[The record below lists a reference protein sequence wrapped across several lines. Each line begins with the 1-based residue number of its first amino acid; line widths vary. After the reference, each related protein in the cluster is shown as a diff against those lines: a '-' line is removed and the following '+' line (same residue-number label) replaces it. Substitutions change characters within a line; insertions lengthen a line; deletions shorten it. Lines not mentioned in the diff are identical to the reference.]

1 MKRLSTNFLVLSI
14 ICYSQVLLAYVPD
27 SITTLKPQ
35 QKHITEV
42 SLIKNILMRNH
53 YRKQVLN
60 DSLSEVMFNNYINSL
75 DAGKTNFLQSDMD
88 YFSKYRT
95 TLDNDIESGNVDV
108 GFQIFR
114 IFRERSNT
122 RLNYVDELLKNG
134 FDYSKNESIKLDSE
148 DEVWASDESEL
159 NERWRKIIKS
169 QALSLKLSGKA
180 DEEIKKTL
188 SERYQR
194 YQKGI
199 NQYNNDDV
207 FQFYMNSFTSS
218 FDPHT
223 NYFSPISSENFK
235 ISMSQSLEG
244 IGAQL
249 TQKLDYIMVNEIIP
263 GGPAYKSKSI
273 HKGDKIVGVAQGDDG
288 EFVNLIGWRVIDAV
302 QLIRGDKGSIVRL
315 ELLKDGSTSEIP
327 EVLRLER
334 DKIKLESQSAKAEV
348 IPISD
353 GNNSFKLGVITIPS
367 FYMDFDGAREGQTD
381 YKSTTRDVKKLL
393 VELQE
398 KQVDGVMIDLRYN
411 GGGSLKEAIDL
422 SGLFVSSGPMVQVK
436 GSNGRID
443 VKRDTD
449 VSIQYNGPLAVLVN
463 RFSASASEIF
473 AGAIQDYE
481 RGIIVGETSFGKG
494 TVQQL
499 IGLNQF
505 LPAMNTK
512 LGQLKLTLQKFYRV
526 TGSSTQNIGVTP
538 DIEFPSAFDTNEFG
552 ESSQPNA
559 LPWDKISSSQFQ
571 KTSTISDEMKGK
583 LRQLYANHLDT
594 DVDLQKM
601 VKDIERSKIVRAKTF
616 ASLNYDNR
624 KETDE
629 AIKADAELNKQALTQ
644 SAGKIN
650 KEFASTGEDTKKLN
664 EDPYLKEG
672 LRILTELIKF
682 KVG

>member
-1 MKRLSTNFLVLSI
+1 MKKLSTSILVLSV

-75 DAGKTNFLQSDMD
+75 DAGKTNFLQSDVD
-88 YFSKYRT
+88 YFSKYST

-134 FDYSKNESIKLDSE
+134 FDYSKKESIKLDSK
-148 DEVWASDESEL
+148 DEVWASNESEL

-169 QALSLKLSGKA
+169 QALSLKLAGKE

-194 YQKGI
+194 YKKGI

-207 FQFYMNSFTSS
+207 FQFYMNSFTES

-235 ISMSQSLEG
+235 INMSQSLEG

-263 GGPAYKSKSI
+263 GGPAYKSKAI
-273 HKGDKIVGVAQGDDG
+273 HKGDKIVGVAQGDEG

-348 IPISD
+348 IPISE
-353 GNNSFKLGVITIPS
+353 GNNNFKLGVITIPS
-367 FYMDFDGAREGQTD
+367 FYMDFDGAREGQAD

-436 GSNGRID
+436 GSNGKID

-449 VSIQYNGPLAVLVN
+449 VGIQYNGPLAVLVN

-538 DIEFPSAFDTNEFG
+538 DIEFPSAFDADEFG

-559 LPWDKISSSQFQ
+559 LPWDKITSSQFQ
-571 KTSTISDEMKGK
+571 KTSTISDELKGK

-594 DVDLQKM
+594 DVDLQKL
-601 VKDIERSKIVRAKTF
+601 VKDIEKAKTERAKDF
-616 ASLNYDNR
+616 ASLNFVNR
-624 KETDE
+624 NEINE
-629 AIKADAELNKQALTQ
+629 AVKADIELNKQALTQ

-650 KEFASTGEDTKKLN
+650 KEFTSTGEDSKKLN

-672 LRILTELIKF
+672 LRLLTELIKF

>member
-1 MKRLSTNFLVLSI
+1 MKRMSSSILVLVV
-14 ICYSQVLLAYVPD
+14 ICYSQVLFAYVPD

-95 TLDNDIESGNVDV
+95 SLDNDIESGNVDV

-114 IFRERSNT
+114 IFRERSNK

-134 FDYSKNESIKLDSE
+134 FDYSKDESIKLDSE
-148 DEVWASDESEL
+148 DEIWASDESEL

-169 QALSLKLSGKA
+169 QSLSLKLAGKT
-180 DEEIKKTL
+180 DEEINKTL

-207 FQFYMNSFTSS
+207 FQFYMNSFTES

-235 ISMSQSLEG
+235 INMSQSLEG

-263 GGPAYKSKSI
+263 GGPAYKSKAI

-288 EFVNLIGWRVIDAV
+288 DFVNLIGWRVIDAV

-315 ELLKDGSTSEIP
+315 ELLKEGSTSEIP

-348 IPISD
+348 VPISD

-367 FYMDFDGAREGQTD
+367 FYMDFDGARDGQTD

-505 LPAMNTK
+505 LPAMDTK

-538 DIEFPSAFDTNEFG
+538 DIEFPSAFDADEFG

-583 LRQLYANHLDT
+583 LRQLYANHLET

-601 VKDIERSKIVRAKTF
+601 VKDIDRAKIERAKTF

-624 KETDE
+624 KEVDE
-629 AIKADAELNKQALTQ
+629 AVKADAELNKQALTQ

-650 KEFASTGEDTKKLN
+650 KEFTSTGEDSKKLN

-672 LRILTELIKF
+672 LRLLTELIKF